1 MESKNPAMSSRSAF
15 GSLDSGTN
23 THCNSSAVMTMGTLM
38 RNTEPHQKCSSKKPP
53 VTGPN
58 ATAAPDTA
66 DHTPI
71 DFARSTGSRN
81 TSMRIASVLGKTSAA
96 PIPINPRPMISCSVV
111 SVNAAHA
118 EKMPNSTMPICITS
132 LRPKRSPKP
141 PQASSKPAN
150 TSAYESTIHCRPL
163 VVASSS
169 RASVGIATLMMRLS
183 TTTRKT
189 ERLRIVRIHQRRA
202 WTLGSGWARVA

>member
-1 MESKNPAMSSRSAF
+1 MIVYTSSDTKEMESKNPAMSRRSAF

-23 THCNSSAVMTMGTLM
+23 THCNSSATMTIGTLM

-96 PIPINPRPMISCSVV
+96 PIPINRD
-111 SVNAAHA
+111 
-118 EKMPNSTMPICITS
+118 
-132 LRPKRSPKP
+132 R
-141 PQASSKPAN
+141 
-150 TSAYESTIHCRPL
+150 
-163 VVASSS
+163 
-169 RASVGIATLMMRLS
+169 
-183 TTTRKT
+183 
-189 ERLRIVRIHQRRA
+189 
-202 WTLGSGWARVA
+202 